1 MFTNIRYFSVI
12 ILIASAL
19 PCAAQQHFFRSVGR
33 HLGKLEWSQTALV
46 GADAAD
52 AWTSSRAGIVEL
64 NPLLAQHG
72 QFTPLSAAIKFSVL
86 GAQLLSQRY
95 IISRHPDFAA
105 ANHLRRT
112 FTIINYAGAGMYTG
126 VAIHNASLK

>member
-46 GADAAD
+46 GADAANGLPHVR
-52 AWTSSRAGIVEL
+52 ASS
-64 NPLLAQHG
+64 N
-72 QFTPLSAAIKFSVL
+72 
-86 GAQLLSQRY
+86 
-95 IISRHPDFAA
+95 
-105 ANHLRRT
+105 
-112 FTIINYAGAGMYTG
+112 
-126 VAIHNASLK
+126 